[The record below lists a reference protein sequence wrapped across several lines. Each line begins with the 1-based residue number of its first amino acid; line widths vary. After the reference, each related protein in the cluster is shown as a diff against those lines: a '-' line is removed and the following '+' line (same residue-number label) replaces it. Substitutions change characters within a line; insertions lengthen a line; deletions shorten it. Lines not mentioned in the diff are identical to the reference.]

1 MPSRQEIL
9 FLLPVLALLY
19 AVPLITTQPYFLQLL
34 IITCL
39 YAIPAVGLNLML
51 GYTGLVSLGHMAFA
65 GIGGYVA
72 AVLMVDAGVSFW
84 AALPVGG
91 LAAAAS
97 GAVIGLI
104 CLRLRH
110 HFFVIVTL
118 AFGLILGLVM
128 NNWDAV
134 TRGAQG
140 FIGIPRPDPL
150 RLAGTAIRFTAMA
163 NFYDLA
169 LTLLLVVLALQAL
182 IIRSDFGRT
191 LTAIREDETLARF
204 RGVDTMLYKTAIFAI
219 GSGIAGLGGALSV
232 SFLRVAA
239 PSSFDL
245 MASIN
250 IVVIVIIGGAGFLL
264 GPVWGALI
272 FVGIPEYLRILDQER
287 LILFG
292 ALLIL
297 LTLFAPQGLAGLF
310 AACRRRWRH
319 IPS

>member
-1 MPSRQEIL
+1 MPNRRAL
-9 FLLPVLALLY
+9 FWILPVLAALY
-19 AVPLITTQPYFLQLL
+19 ALPQITTQPYFLQLL

-65 GIGGYVA
+65 GIGGYAA
-72 AVLMVDAGVSFW
+72 AVLMVDAGISFW
-84 AALPVGG
+84 GALPLAGC
-91 LAAAAS
+91 LAAVM
-97 GAVIGLI
+97 GAVIGLV
-104 CLRLRH
+104 CLRLRN

-128 NNWDAV
+128 NNWDRV

-140 FIGIPRPDPL
+140 FIGIPRPDAISF
-150 RLAGTAIRFTAMA
+150 AGIALRFTTLA
-163 NFYDLA
+163 NFYYLA
-169 LTLLLVVLALQAL
+169 LTLLLLVLGLQAL

-204 RGVDTMLYKTAIFAI
+204 RGVNTMLYKTAIFAI

-250 IVVIVIIGGAGFLL
+250 IVVIVIIGGAGYLL

-292 ALLIL
+292 LLLIL

-310 AACRRRWRH
+310 AALWRRRL
-319 IPS
+319 PS

>member
-1 MPSRQEIL
+1 MLSARELVLLMPA
-9 FLLPVLALLY
+9 LAALY
-19 AVPLITTQPYFLQLL
+19 ALPQATTQPYFLELL

-72 AVLMVDAGVSFW
+72 AVLMVDRGFSFW
-84 AALPVGG
+84 AALPLGG
-91 LAAAAS
+91 LLAGAT
-97 GAVIGLI
+97 GAVIGLV
-104 CLRLRH
+104 CLRLKN

-140 FIGIPRPDPL
+140 FIGIPRPDTI
-150 RLAGTAIRFTAMA
+150 RIAGIAIGFASMA
-163 NFYDLA
+163 NFYYLA
-169 LTLLLVVLALQAL
+169 VTILLLVLAVQA
-182 IIRSDFGRT
+182 IIVRSDFGRT

-204 RGVDTMLYKTAIFAI
+204 RGVDTMLYKVTIFAI
-219 GSGIAGLGGALSV
+219 GSGIAGLGGALNV

-250 IVVIVIIGGAGFLL
+250 VVVVVIIGGAGFLL

-272 FVGIPEYLRILDQER
+272 FVGIPEYLRIAGEAR

-292 ALLIL
+292 LLLIL
-297 LTLFAPQGLAGLF
+297 LTLFAPQGLAGIF
-310 AACRRRWRH
+310 AAWLCRWRRVL
-319 IPS
+319 S